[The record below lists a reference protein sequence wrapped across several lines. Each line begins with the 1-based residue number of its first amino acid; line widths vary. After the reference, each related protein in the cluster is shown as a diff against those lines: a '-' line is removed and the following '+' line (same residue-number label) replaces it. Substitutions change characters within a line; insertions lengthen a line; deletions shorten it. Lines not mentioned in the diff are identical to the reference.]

1 MITVIQDTEIV
12 PETGSVSG
20 KTVLFEILQQGPV
33 SAAIFIRNAG
43 ANQINYIFQEFNGTT
58 WVDLGV
64 LGTDFNNSLAVGSL
78 GTKLF
83 KLTSVYARVRVIASA
98 TGGSTLDF
106 TLTRY
111 VVRTSFGGVPIL
123 SF

>member
-83 KLTSVYARVRVIASA
+83 KLTSSLRPSSRHCQRNGWIDA
-98 TGGSTLDF
+98 
-106 TLTRY
+106 
-111 VVRTSFGGVPIL
+111 
-123 SF
+123 